1 VAAFFKV
8 KDPDSV
14 RWTLYLFAVT
24 LAWFFVSVRRSSP
37 ANSEIVFG
45 DENIEILDVPGS
57 SASPTAGDLSR
68 ETSTAQTAGGGNG
81 KIMVTPRQVAQA
93 YAQPLDRAALIL
105 FQ

>member
-1 VAAFFKV
+1 MAAFFKV

-57 SASPTAGDLSR
+57 SPTAGELSR
-68 ETSTAQTAGGGNG
+68 ERSNAGGGGG
-81 KIMVTPRQVAQA
+81 KQQVTTRQVAQA
-93 YAQPLDRAALIL
+93 YAQPLDRAALNL